1 MDERKYLPV
10 ERWIFSATPALNAIL
25 KPNEGISHIVMPNGE
40 FIKFNEAL
48 DLASDLL
55 LGECPK
61 NKWPLTKILDIGG
74 EPTTP
79 SFAQRLTNAK
89 REIPGIPCHVHSG
102 QIIEGH
108 IRGPGKAEAYFF
120 PPLNVSPYNND
131 LVQKEHVIT
140 RLGFLPSI
148 SKDQFAAG
156 LLKYGADDEV
166 YNYMNIYDIN
176 AYDGWYTPERTI
188 HAPGPYTTF
197 EIQLPQDDFNL
208 ACCQLGRRLCIRDQ
222 IVERQSLQ
230 LKGLKDERD
239 FIDQLLDWDRNTTP
253 HFKQNYYRPSSTLEE
268 GDWGR
273 RLQIFYDLFYGEGF
287 EIKPGKVF
295 KRKSDKLPFAGI
307 VWSGKGKINGNELD
321 VSNPIKNEILVTP
334 NTEVTIENNG
344 NNDLLIYCVFPI
356 KN

>member
-295 KRKSDKLPFAGI
+295 KRKSDKLPFG
-307 VWSGKGKINGNELD
+307 ELYG
-321 VSNPIKNEILVTP
+321 VVKEKLMEMN
-334 NTEVTIENNG
+334 
-344 NNDLLIYCVFPI
+344 
-356 KN
+356 